1 MRKLPHTRNGM
12 ANQSVNSM
20 SGSAYLPDTPPLK
33 PAMSITTPFT
43 IINHLLIVAPLT
55 RSTQIP

>member
-1 MRKLPHTRNGM
+1 M

-55 RSTQIP
+55 RSPQIP